1 LVVDDDPEIGWAF
14 AKVLGDEGLQILTAK
29 NGKEAL
35 AKVEREH
42 PDVVFLDVKLPGMD
56 GLSILRKI
64 KEERHAQLVIM
75 LTGHEDVK
83 TAVEAMKLGA
93 YDYLIKPLPNER
105 LKIIIQH
112 ALETMALSR
121 QVNTLSQEISK
132 RVTLDRIIGQSPQM
146 QRVFELVRKVATH
159 DVTVLLRGMSGTGKE
174 LIARAIHEESPRR
187 EQPFIPIDCAT
198 LPETLVESEVFG
210 YEKGAFTG
218 ALDRKPGRF
227 ELAQHGTLFLDEVG
241 NLSPHVQMKLLRVL
255 QEREVERLGG
265 KSAIPVDVRLIA
277 ATNMDLEGLMK
288 RGAFRDDLYHRLNVF
303 TILLPPLREREGDL
317 EVLSKYF
324 LDRFN
329 RELNKQVQAFSEE
342 AMALM
347 RAHQWPGNVRELENV
362 IKSAVILAEDRI
374 LPAHLPAPLERLL
387 GNESEVYALTGPAQL
402 MSASVQPQTPL
413 ETSSLTGQTAAR
425 TETLKVTSRQAA
437 KEAERELIV
446 KTLTSCHWNKAKAA
460 RRLGIDYKTLYN
472 KIKAYGITREEVVTS

>member
-1 LVVDDDPEIGWAF
+1 MSVKGKILVVDDEPEISWAF
-14 AKVLGDEGLQILTAK
+14 AKVLGEDGYEILTAK

-35 AKVEREH
+35 TKVEREE
-42 PDVVFLDVKLPGMD
+42 PDLVFLDVKLPGMD
-56 GLSILRKI
+56 GIAILRKI
-64 KEERHAQLVIM
+64 KEARHDQLVIM

-105 LKIIIQH
+105 LKIIVQH
-112 ALETMALSR
+112 ALETTALSR

-132 RVTLDRIIGQSPQM
+132 RVTLDRIIGQSVQM

-174 LIARAIHEESPRR
+174 LIARAIHEESHRR

-198 LPETLVESEVFG
+198 LPETLVESEIFG
-210 YEKGAFTG
+210 YERGAFTG

-227 ELAQHGTLFLDEVG
+227 ELAQKGSLFLDEVG

-303 TILLPPLREREGDL
+303 TIVLPPLREREGDL

-329 RELNKQVQAFSEE
+329 RELNKQVQVFSEE

-347 RAHQWPGNVRELENV
+347 HRYPWPGNVRELENV

-374 LPAHLPAPLERLL
+374 LPQHLPAQFL
-387 GNESEVYALTGPAQL
+387 
-402 MSASVQPQTPL
+402 SASVQPQT
-413 ETSSLTGQTAAR
+413 AAR
-425 TETLKVTSRQAA
+425 TEALKATSKQAA
-437 KEAERELIV
+437 KEAERELII
-446 KTLTSCHWNKAKAA
+446 KTLLSCHWNKAKAA

-472 KIKAYGITREEVVTS
+472 KMKACSITREETVQS

>member
-1 LVVDDDPEIGWAF
+1 MPETGKGTILVVDDEPEIGWAF
-14 AKVLGDEGLQILTAK
+14 AKVLGEEGLQILTAK

-35 AKVEREH
+35 AKVEREQ

-64 KEERHAQLVIM
+64 REKRHAQLVIM

-83 TAVEAMKLGA
+83 TAVEAMRLGA

-105 LKIIIQH
+105 LKIIVQH
-112 ALETMALSR
+112 ALETMTLSR
-121 QVNTLSQEISK
+121 QVNTLSQEIAK

-174 LIARAIHEESPRR
+174 LMARAIHEESHRR

-198 LPETLVESEVFG
+198 LPETLVESEIFG

-227 ELAQHGTLFLDEVG
+227 ELAHQGTLFLDEVG
-241 NLSPHVQMKLLRVL
+241 NLTPHVQMKLLRVL

-265 KSAIPVDVRLIA
+265 KERIAIDVRLIT

-303 TILLPPLREREGDL
+303 TIVLPPLREREGDL

-347 RAHQWPGNVRELENV
+347 HRYPWPGNVRELENA
-362 IKSAVILAEDRI
+362 IKSAVILAYDRI
-374 LPAHLPAPLERLL
+374 LPQHLPAALLSAQVGLPAPLL
-387 GNESEVYALTGPAQL
+387 SAVTG
-402 MSASVQPQTPL
+402 
-413 ETSSLTGQTAAR
+413 TGQTGA
-425 TETLKVTSRQAA
+425 LKVTSRQAA
-437 KEAERELIV
+437 KEAERELII
-446 KTLTSCHWNKAKAA
+446 KTLLSCHWNKAKAA

-472 KIKAYGITREEVVTS
+472 KMKAYGITREEMAQS